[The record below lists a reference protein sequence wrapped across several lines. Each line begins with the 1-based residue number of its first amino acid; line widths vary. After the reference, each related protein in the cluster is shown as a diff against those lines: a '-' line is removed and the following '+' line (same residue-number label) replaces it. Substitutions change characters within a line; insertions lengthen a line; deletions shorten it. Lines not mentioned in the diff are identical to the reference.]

1 MTPKEKAKEL
11 YNSFYWDLENN
22 YLAKQCALIAANE
35 ILKAVNGM
43 VDEESG
49 YSADGYYLEVKQE
62 IINL

>member
-1 MTPKEKAKEL
+1 MKAKDKAKEL
-11 YNSFYWDLENN
+11 FLKFQGFSIDDIN
-22 YLAKQCALIAANE
+22 AKQCALIAVDE
-35 ILKAVNGM
+35 ILEAIKGM